1 MARERSSAGR
11 REQREER
18 EDGPRKK
25 RSGDLAGLKI
35 PMPDAVNEIVVIA
48 AALCDPGVRKKLVAA
63 VHPDAFF
70 GEGHAAVWEVVV
82 ELERRGLAYDP
93 ATARQL
99 SGGKVDG
106 DYLDQILRDRPEAP
120 PNLWHHVDVL
130 RWDHARIDGIRG
142 PVTDF
147 LEALREPGADPER
160 VRQLA
165 RRTASAFDHSGPL
178 RYDRDPAALAESQI
192 AEIRKRRGGLAVW
205 PFGIQGLDV
214 YPEGE
219 KLGGTWRMVPGL
231 KPGHMTLVT
240 GVSNSGK
247 TTFSA
252 RVALAQAEAGRRVR
266 YGAWE
271 QGSGMTL
278 ELLAGMGL
286 GIPRTRLMVGDVSEL
301 ELESMKAEMERLG
314 EFVRFFEVPFDRAR
328 GEKKRTNAK
337 SLDLIQEYVEAWG
350 AGGGVVFLDLFA
362 RALVETKPEEEEQ
375 ALYRLQAMA
384 QETGAHI
391 VIIHQQRSKD
401 IMARDDKQPTLEGL
415 KGSSAWFDVPDTV
428 LGVHRE
434 YLFKAVPD
442 DVLRLLVLKQ
452 RHGQSQLTVDFDWD
466 ANLGLVSN
474 GRSVEGNRPGAG
486 AGGAGAVD
494 DFLSSGGGKWQ
505 GKGAQDK
512 PRRKREGQR

>member
-1 MARERSSAGR
+1 
-11 REQREER
+11 
-18 EDGPRKK
+18 
-25 RSGDLAGLKI
+25 
-35 PMPDAVNEIVVIA
+35 
-48 AALCDPGVRKKLVAA
+48 
-63 VHPDAFF
+63 
-70 GEGHAAVWEVVV
+70 
-82 ELERRGLAYDP
+82 
-93 ATARQL
+93 
-99 SGGKVDG
+99 
-106 DYLDQILRDRPEAP
+106 
-120 PNLWHHVDVL
+120 
-130 RWDHARIDGIRG
+130 
-142 PVTDF
+142 
-147 LEALREPGADPER
+147 

-165 RRTASAFDHSGPL
+165 RRTASAFDHAGPL
-178 RYDRDPAALAESQI
+178 RYDRDPAALAEAQI

-219 KLGGTWRMVPGL
+219 ALAGTWRMVPGL
-231 KPGHMTLVT
+231 KPGHVTLVT

-252 RVALAQAEAGRRVR
+252 RVALAQAGAGRRVR

-278 ELLAGMGL
+278 ELLAGMSL
-286 GIPRTRLMVGDVSEL
+286 GIPRTRLMVGDVTEL
-301 ELESMKAEMERLG
+301 ELEVMKAEMERLG
-314 EFVRFFEVPFDRAR
+314 EFVRFFEVPVDRAR

-401 IMARDDKQPTLEGL
+401 IMAREDKQPTLEGL

-474 GRSVEGNRPGAG
+474 GRSVAGNRPGAG
-486 AGGAGAVD
+486 GGGAVD
-494 DFLSSGGGKWQ
+494 DFLNEGGGKWKK
-505 GKGAQDK
+505 GGGGAQDK